1 MTETQVTSREALVVS
16 VMDRS
21 GVFIVTAI
29 AEIPYY
35 SIQLLGRRAS
45 MIMNEIVLG
54 IEVGR
59 VNVLVMLLFGL
70 LWLCLW

>member
-45 MIMNEIVLG
+45 MMMNEHVLG
-54 IEVGR
+54 IEV
-59 VNVLVMLLFGL
+59 
-70 LWLCLW
+70 

>member
-1 MTETQVTSREALVVS
+1 MTETQVTSREARVS
-16 VMDRS
+16 VMDRC

-45 MIMNEIVLG
+45 MIMNEHVLG
-54 IEVGR
+54 IEV
-59 VNVLVMLLFGL
+59 
-70 LWLCLW
+70 